1 MPFPLTHT
9 LQTPDFTLTLSL
21 EGRDAPV
28 RLSVRLGAFS
38 GAADT
43 EDIGLDLVARFAR
56 DLRLMDE
63 TLQGEAV
70 LREPFLDGAPPLRF
84 TVDRLGYV
92 QVSGCVRDYA
102 NGTLLQFS
110 TAFDQTYLRPF
121 AIALAR
127 DDAFDLPAALEA
139 APARESA
146 PPDKAD
152 RPPKPAKPTMAERFR
167 RYRKR

>member
-1 MPFPLTHT
+1 MPFPLIHT
-9 LQTPDFTLTLSL
+9 LQVPDFTLTIALDR
-21 EGRDAPV
+21 ENAPV

-43 EDIGLDLVARFAR
+43 EDIGPDLVARFAR
-56 DLRLMDE
+56 DLRRMDE

-70 LREPFLDGAPPLRF
+70 LREPFLDGTPPLRF

-121 AIALAR
+121 ASALAR
-127 DDAFDLPAALEA
+127 DYAFDLPSDMEA

-146 PPDKAD
+146 PPEEAE
-152 RPPKPAKPTMAERFR
+152 RHSKPAKLTMAERFR

>member
-1 MPFPLTHT
+1 MPFPLIHT
-9 LQTPDFTLTLSL
+9 LQAPDFTLTIAL
-21 EGRDAPV
+21 ERKDAPV
-28 RLSVRLGAFS
+28 RLSVRVGAFS

-43 EDIGLDLVARFAR
+43 EDIGPDLVAQFAR

-92 QVSGCVRDYA
+92 QVSGCVRDHA

-121 AIALAR
+121 ASALAR
-127 DDAFDLPAALEA
+127 DYAFDLPDAMEA
-139 APARESA
+139 ASARESA
-146 PPDKAD
+146 LPEEVD
-152 RPPKPAKPTMAERFR
+152 RRARPARLTMAERFR
-167 RYRKR
+167 RYLKR